1 MAAVAAAV
9 AVAAAADFVAEVWS
23 YDRSSC
29 SGGTPIPFRLPCKVR
44 HFLRRAVAAAAD
56 DESMPQSQRGLL
68 AVANGPRNREWRS
81 ESQIVFFRSCR
92 FKTMHCMA
100 LHCLALYGIYLPYMT
115 LPYFTLRHVNYVTA
129 THSTPS
135 TPHTM
140 RSILVRFCFRGALLS
155 RHGKR
160 LDERALSSCAEGR
173 RAERAILDGRR
184 ATAYL

>member
-9 AVAAAADFVAEVWS
+9 AVAAAADFVAEMWS
-23 YDRSSC
+23 YARSSC

-56 DESMPQSQRGLL
+56 DESMPQSRRGLL

-100 LHCLALYGIYLPYMT
+100 LHCLALYGIYLLYMT

-135 TPHTM
+135 TPHTHNAQHLG
-140 RSILVRFCFRGALLS
+140 SILFPR
-155 RHGKR
+155 
-160 LDERALSSCAEGR
+160 CAPFSPWRTPG
-173 RAERAILDGRR
+173 
-184 ATAYL
+184 